1 MLAVNKVLFDLSTVY
16 SNISQ
21 SETWMMANTLMKA
34 KEGLEEFLIEIEDN
48 KLFDTHYQKEKNA
61 IEDQLFYVNANIKTL
76 QDALLCHETKFI
88 EKRTGLGD
96 LGVFCLN

>member
-1 MLAVNKVLFDLSTVY
+1 MLKINKVLFDLSTVY
-16 SNISQ
+16 SSISQ
-21 SETWMMANTLMKA
+21 SQTWMMANTLIKA
-34 KEGLEEFLIEIEDN
+34 KESLEDFLLEIEDR
-48 KLFDTHYQKEKNA
+48 KLFDAHYQTEKDT

-88 EKRTGLGD
+88 EKRVGLGD